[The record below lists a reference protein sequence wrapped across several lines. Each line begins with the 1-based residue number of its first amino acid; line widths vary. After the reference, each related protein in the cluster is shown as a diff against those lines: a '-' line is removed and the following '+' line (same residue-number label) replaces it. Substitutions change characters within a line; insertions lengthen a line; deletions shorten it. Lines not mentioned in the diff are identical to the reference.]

1 MRVFKYYLSTLFF
14 YTSFPNMELGTIT
27 QVFPAFE
34 KELLHEIQ
42 QQGEIRFFKPEEQ
55 LMRTG
60 QYFRSTMLVLTGLI
74 KVYREDEEGSE
85 FFMYYL
91 QPGQAC
97 ALSMI
102 CATKHETSGIMAKAA
117 EDTEVLAIPIQY
129 MDSLMLNYR
138 NWYYF
143 VLETYRSR
151 FEELLQTIDHIAFRN
166 MDERLMFYLKRQQQT
181 LNTKFLK
188 ISNTEIAQELN
199 SSREVISRLMRKL
212 SDKGFIKLGRNYIE
226 IINVDMPDVTLVTN
240 D

>member
-1 MRVFKYYLSTLFF
+1 MLPEEVRQIFRSFDTKLAEEISKISEVRSFK
-14 YTSFPNMELGTIT
+14 
-27 QVFPAFE
+27 
-34 KELLHEIQ
+34 
-42 QQGEIRFFKPEEQ
+42 QGELIMK
-55 LMRTG
+55 TG
-60 QYFRSTMLVLTGLI
+60 QYMRSTVLLVTGLI
-74 KVYREDEEGSE
+74 KVFREDEDGNE

-102 CATKHETSGIMAKAA
+102 CATRHETSGIMAKAA

-226 IINVDMPDVTLVTN
+226 IINVDMTDVTLVTN

>member
-1 MRVFKYYLSTLFF
+1 MLPEEVRRIFPSFDTKLAEEISKISEVRSFK
-14 YTSFPNMELGTIT
+14 
-27 QVFPAFE
+27 
-34 KELLHEIQ
+34 
-42 QQGEIRFFKPEEQ
+42 QGELIMK
-55 LMRTG
+55 TG
-60 QYFRSTMLVLTGLI
+60 QYMRSTVLLVSGLI
-74 KVYREDEEGSE
+74 KVFREDEDGNE

-129 MDSLMLNYR
+129 MDSLMLNHR

-226 IINVDMPDVTLVTN
+226 IINVDMPDVTLVTTN
-240 D
+240 